1 MEYNYSEIA
10 RDIANLIEMAITP
23 LLGTPEAQE
32 PAGESAGGGI
42 TRRIDRVAE
51 DAVIEYLDKED
62 LDYTLVTEESGIRG
76 EGRDITIILDPLDG
90 TINALSGV
98 PFYSVSVALSGK
110 VQYGLVKNLCT
121 HEIYEALSVTSPVK
135 NGRDM
140 HWSSPESIA
149 SMYIGKGFEKVL
161 PLVEAWRCFGSLA
174 LEISYVVEGK
184 LQALVDLR
192 KKARIVDIAAAA
204 ILAKAG
210 GVTITDERG
219 HPLFTQGFLDES
231 GHFKGEC
238 VVCAYPELHKKIIDA
253 LALSFE

>member
-10 RDIANLIEMAITP
+10 RDIATLIEMAITP

-32 PAGESAGGGI
+32 SAGESAGGGI
-42 TRRIDRVAE
+42 TKRIDRVAE
-51 DAVIEYLDKED
+51 DAAIEYLDKEA

-76 EGRDITIILDPLDG
+76 KGGDVTIILDPLDG
-90 TINALSGV
+90 TTNALSGV

-121 HEIYEALSVTSPVK
+121 HEIYEAFSDTTPLK

-140 HWSSPESIA
+140 HWDCSESIA
-149 SMYIGKGFEKVL
+149 SMYIGRGFEKVL
-161 PLVEAWRCFGSLA
+161 PLVEAWRCLGSLA

-184 LQALVDLR
+184 LQAVVNLR

-204 ILAKAG
+204 ILAEAG
-210 GVTITDERG
+210 GVTLTDERG
-219 HPLFTQGFLDES
+219 RPLFTEGFLDES
-231 GHFKGEC
+231 GHFRGEC
-238 VVCAYPELHKKIIDA
+238 VVCAFPRLHKKIMDA
-253 LALSFE
+253 LALTFE

>member
-1 MEYNYSEIA
+1 MKYNYSEIA
-10 RDIANLIEMAITP
+10 RDIATLVEMAITP

-32 PAGESAGGGI
+32 SAGQSAGGGI

-51 DAVIEYLDKED
+51 DAVIKYLDKEG

-76 EGRDITIILDPLDG
+76 EGGDITIILDPLDG

-110 VQYGLVKNLCT
+110 VHYGLVKNLCT
-121 HEIYEALSVTSPVK
+121 HEIYEALPGTSPLK
-135 NGRDM
+135 NGKDI
-140 HWSSPESIA
+140 HWNSPESIA
-149 SMYIGKGFEKVL
+149 SMYIGEGFEKIL
-161 PLVEAWRCFGSLA
+161 PLVEAWRCLGSLA

-210 GVTITDERG
+210 GVSITDERG
-219 HPLFTQGFLDES
+219 KPLFTEGFLDES

-238 VVCAYPELHKKIIDA
+238 VVCAYPELHKKIVNA
-253 LALSFE
+253 LAQTSE